1 MEKRQGSNNLFWI
14 NGDHVCSGFGT
25 NLEKLIMD
33 IFKAAVTAWNM
44 LMIIICVMIAIGYIR
59 VSDIRGI
66 IATVEMVA
74 MQVLT
79 LIVIW
84 RR

>member
-1 MEKRQGSNNLFWI
+1 
-14 NGDHVCSGFGT
+14 
-25 NLEKLIMD
+25 MD
-33 IFKAAVTAWNM
+33 ILKSAVTAWN
-44 LMIIICVMIAIGYIR
+44 LLITIICVMIAIGYIR

-66 IATVEMVA
+66 VATVEMVA